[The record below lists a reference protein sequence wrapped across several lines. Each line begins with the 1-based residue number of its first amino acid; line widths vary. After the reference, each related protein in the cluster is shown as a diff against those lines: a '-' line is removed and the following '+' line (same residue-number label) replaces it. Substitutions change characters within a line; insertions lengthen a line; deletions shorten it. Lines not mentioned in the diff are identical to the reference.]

1 MERHLL
7 LTVSEKPDSLFG
19 CRFVGNFF
27 SGKKEMKITLFYLT
41 PKPPGVFESDP
52 ESELQTRKSEAKG
65 RQALQAAK
73 GELLKMGFKEE
84 QVATK
89 LRARRVSKV
98 MDIIQEG
105 AAGRYDAVVLGRRG
119 LSWLEQAY
127 DESVTKGMLQQ
138 TVDFPLWICRRPD
151 LERKN
156 VLGCVDGSEG
166 SHRMLDHIGFILG
179 HDENHTVTL
188 LTVAKKEKTADKR
201 PEDLLSK
208 SRELLLASGIAAD
221 RINTKV
227 IAEASPDKAILK
239 EAAAGGFAAVA
250 AGRTGTGK
258 GLLKK
263 IFVGSVSDTLFQTLE
278 GAALWLA

>member
-7 LTVSEKPDSLFG
+7 LTVSEKADSLFG
-19 CRFVGNFF
+19 VRFVGNFF
-27 SGKKEMKITLFYLT
+27 SGKAEMKITLFYLT
-41 PKPPGVFESDP
+41 PKPPGVFESDH
-52 ESELQTRKSEAKG
+52 ESELQARKSEAKG
-65 RQALQAAK
+65 LQALQGAK

-84 QVATK
+84 QVITK
-89 LRARRVSKV
+89 LRARRVSKI

-105 AAGRYDAVVLGRRG
+105 ANGRYDAVVLGRRG
-119 LSWLEQAY
+119 LSWLEHAY
-127 DESVTKGMLQQ
+127 DESVTKGVLQQ

-156 VLGCVDGSEG
+156 VLACVDGSEA
-166 SHRMLDHIGFILG
+166 SHRMVDHIGFILG

-188 LTVAKKEKTADKR
+188 LTVAKKGKTGDKS
-201 PEDLLSK
+201 PEDAISK
-208 SRELLLASGIAAD
+208 SRELLIGSGLAAD

-227 IAEASPDKAILK
+227 IAEASPGKAILK
-239 EAAAGGFAAVA
+239 EAANGGFAAVA
-250 AGRTGTGK
+250 VGRTGTGQ

-263 IFVGSVSDTLFQTLE
+263 VFVGSVSDTLFQTLE